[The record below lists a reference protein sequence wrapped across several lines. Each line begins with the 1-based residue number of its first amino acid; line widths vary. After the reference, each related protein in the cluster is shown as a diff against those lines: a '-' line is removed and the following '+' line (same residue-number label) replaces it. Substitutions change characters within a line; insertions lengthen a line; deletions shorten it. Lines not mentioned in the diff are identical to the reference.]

1 MSKTPKKTSATPSP
15 TQPTASEEENFWRRL
30 FIRKGFSETILLPF
44 LAVFTALVIGAFI
57 IAFSDLDTLAAW
69 GKFFQNPLAA
79 LSITWATVRDA
90 YSAMFVGAF
99 GNPVTIFQQFMVWIK
114 TGDSKQLLAEIRPF
128 NESLVVS
135 VPYILAGLG
144 VAVGFQCNMFN
155 IGAEGQLYVGG
166 LATAFV
172 GYSVHGLPWFIH
184 APLALLAGA
193 LAAGIWGFIP
203 GILKARFGAHEVI
216 NTIMMNYIAFRLTDY
231 LVAGPMKAPGGVP
244 ATPDVL
250 PSAQLATIFPSPVRL
265 HWGFF
270 IALGLAVVVY
280 WLLYKTTFGMEIRM
294 VGANLR
300 GARYAGISV
309 NRTMAISMA
318 ISAALCGL
326 GGSIHLLGV
335 DHRMVRAFSPG
346 YGFDAIA
353 LALLGNSNPV
363 GVVLAS
369 LLFGFLRGGA
379 ARMQSVAGTPVEIIR
394 IIQGLVIVFI
404 AAPAIIRG
412 LYRLRAVRRESKS
425 AQPSVSES

>member
-1 MSKTPKKTSATPSP
+1 M
-15 TQPTASEEENFWRRL
+15 
-30 FIRKGFSETILLPF
+30 FI
-44 LAVFTALVIGAFI
+44 
-57 IAFSDLDTLAAW
+57 
-69 GKFFQNPLAA
+69 
-79 LSITWATVRDA
+79 
-90 YSAMFVGAF
+90 GAF
-99 GNPVTIFQQFMVWIK
+99 GNPVEIFKQLMIWIK

-128 NESLVVS
+128 NECLVVS

-144 VAVGFQCNMFN
+144 VAVGFQCNLFN
-155 IGAEGQLYVGG
+155 IGAEGQLYIGG
-166 LATAFV
+166 LATAFF

-184 APLALLAGA
+184 APLAILAGA

-231 LVAGPMKAPGGVP
+231 LVAGPMKSPGGIP

-250 PSAQLATIFPSPVRL
+250 PTAQLATLFPSPVRL

-300 GARYAGISV
+300 AARYAGISV
-309 NRTMAISMA
+309 TRTMAVTMA

-353 LALLGNSNPV
+353 LALLGNSNPL
-363 GVVLAS
+363 GVVLAA

-404 AAPAIIRG
+404 AAPEIIRG
-412 LYRLRAVRRESKS
+412 LYRLRSSGNEKKS
-425 AQPSVSES
+425 AKQSVSES

>member
-1 MSKTPKKTSATPSP
+1 M
-15 TQPTASEEENFWRRL
+15 
-30 FIRKGFSETILLPF
+30 
-44 LAVFTALVIGAFI
+44 
-57 IAFSDLDTLAAW
+57 AFSDLDTLAAW
-69 GKFFQNPLAA
+69 GNFFHSPLGA
-79 LSITWATVRDA
+79 LSTTWATIRDA
-90 YSAMFVGAF
+90 YSAMFIGAF
-99 GNPVTIFQQFMVWIK
+99 GNPVAIYQQLVIWIR

-155 IGAEGQLYVGG
+155 IGAEGQLYIGG

-172 GYSVHGLPWFIH
+172 GYAVQGLPWFIH
-184 APLALLAGA
+184 APLAMLAGA

-231 LVAGPMKAPGGVP
+231 LVAGPMRAPGGVP

-250 PSAQLATIFPSPVRL
+250 PTAQLATLFPSPVRL

-294 VGANLR
+294 VGANIR
-300 GARYAGISV
+300 AARYAGISV
-309 NRTMAISMA
+309 SWTMAVTMA

-326 GGSIHLLGV
+326 AGSIHLLGV

-379 ARMQSVAGTPVEIIR
+379 ARMQSVAGTPVEIVR

-404 AAPAIIRG
+404 AAPAMIRG
-412 LYRLRAVRRESKS
+412 LYRLRSSDRVKKP
-425 AQPSVSES
+425 AQPGASES

>member
-1 MSKTPKKTSATPSP
+1 LSKASMQLSQPKPEEV
-15 TQPTASEEENFWRRL
+15 QPRSFWQRL
-30 FIRKGFSETILLPF
+30 FVRKGVSEAALLPI
-44 LAVFTALVIGAFI
+44 LAVFTALVIGGFI
-57 IAFSDLDTLAAW
+57 IAFTDLDTLAAW
-69 GKFFQNPLAA
+69 GNFFHNPLGA
-79 LSITWATVRDA
+79 LSATWITIRDA
-90 YSAMFVGAF
+90 YSAMFIGAF
-99 GNPVTIFQQFMVWIK
+99 GDPAEIFKQLGIWIK
-114 TGDSKQLLAEIRPF
+114 TGENKQLLAAIRPF
-128 NESLVVS
+128 SDSLVLS

-144 VAVGFQCNMFN
+144 VAVGFQCNLFN
-155 IGAEGQLYVGG
+155 IGAEGQIYIGALG
-166 LATAFV
+166 TAFV
-172 GYSVHGLPWFIH
+172 GYAVHGLPWYIH
-184 APLALLAGA
+184 APLAILAGA

-231 LVAGPMKAPGGVP
+231 LVSGPMKAPGGIP
-244 ATPDVL
+244 ATPEVL
-250 PSAQLATIFPSPVRL
+250 PSAVLATLFPSPVRL

-280 WLLYKTTFGMEIRM
+280 WFLYKTTYGMEIRM
-294 VGANLR
+294 VGANMR
-300 GARYAGISV
+300 ASRYAGISV
-309 NRTMAISMA
+309 TRTMAITMT

-326 GGSIHLLGV
+326 AGGIHLLGV

-404 AAPAIIRG
+404 AAPEIIRG
-412 LYRLRAVRRESKS
+412 LYHLRSSRRQNKLAKTSL
-425 AQPSVSES
+425 SES

>member
-1 MSKTPKKTSATPSP
+1 LSKGNLKSTSTKP
-15 TQPTASEEENFWRRL
+15 EEEKERNFWQRI
-30 FIRKGFSETILLPF
+30 FVRKGFSSVILLPI
-44 LAVFTALVIGAFI
+44 LAVFTALVIGGLI
-57 IAFSDLDTLAAW
+57 IAFTDQNTLAAW
-69 GKFFQNPLAA
+69 GNFFNNPLGA
-79 LSITWATVRDA
+79 LGATFTTIGNA
-90 YSAMFVGAF
+90 YSAMFLGAF
-99 GNPVTIFQQFMVWIK
+99 GNPVEIFRQLGIWIR
-114 TGDSKQLLAEIRPF
+114 TGESKDLLVAIRPIGD
-128 NESLVVS
+128 SLVVS

-144 VAVGFQCNMFN
+144 VAIGFQCNLFN
-155 IGAEGQLYVGG
+155 IGAEGQLYIGG

-172 GYSVHGLPWFIH
+172 GYAVHGLPWYIH
-184 APLALLAGA
+184 APLAILAGA

-231 LVAGPMKAPGGVP
+231 LVSGPMMAKGGIP

-250 PSAQLATIFPSPVRL
+250 PSAVLATIFPNPVRL

-270 IALGLAVVVY
+270 IALGLAVLVY
-280 WLLYKTTFGMEIRM
+280 WILYKTTFGMEIRM
-294 VGANLR
+294 VGANPK
-300 GARYAGISV
+300 ASKYAGISV
-309 NRTMAISMA
+309 PKTMALTLA

-326 GGSIHLLGV
+326 SGSIHLLGV

-353 LALLGNSNPV
+353 LALLGNSNPL

-379 ARMQSVAGTPVEIIR
+379 ARMQSIAGTPVEIIR

-404 AAPAIIRG
+404 AAPEIIRG
-412 LYRLRAVRRESKS
+412 LFHLHSRQQKKPAVTSAGES
-425 AQPSVSES
+425 